1 MHHEVSEHQKAF
13 FNHQTLKKM
22 KLFAL
27 GEGCH
32 VLTFK
37 NTTIM
42 LDCALDWG
50 SSSSTWDF
58 LKRNILQ
65 GNNLNYSEVS
75 HVGELTTMTPTKTLL
90 NLLNR
95 THRISPFATNNNNSN
110 MKGKQNDDHTITA
123 NSSVIF
129 KTPNFHKIDC
139 KQIDIILVTN
149 PHNLLALPFLYQ
161 HLKQQADFRK
171 DPNPVKMPPIY
182 ATEPTVQLGKKM
194 MQELLAYVKQSEHL
208 ELSSIDQIIQITTK
222 QQKKESDSR
231 STDLVPLLCEKYI
244 YSDEDISKVVESMK
258 SVSYQERIAVF
269 GGIFQIAA
277 LSSGYSLGYCNWVIQ
292 TEYEKIFYMSHSSRS
307 GAQVRHPSELDL
319 SLVTPQFTST
329 TGSSNGSVSSVL
341 QTTSGSGSM
350 INLVMIVSNVCP
362 KSEKNL
368 YYFEQSYQQIAARIG
383 GGTSMTSKSQYAIDT
398 ENIKIVKPFCHYFPE
413 ATLNDFCRIIGKTI
427 ESGGDVL
434 IPCHTTGL
442 VYDLIDFLSTYF
454 NSVHLGNTLIYLV
467 SPVADHSIQY
477 ANISAEWLCDSKMD
491 KTISAE
497 SPFLHTNLLQNK
509 SLMTFESVN
518 AKFMQVYQQNRS
530 SHPCVI
536 FAGHPSLRMGD
547 ILQLIPIFQR
557 NTNNAL
563 MYIEPE
569 YSFFDA
575 IEPFIPTSPNQPSM
589 KFIHCPIDLRLKN
602 NDLVHIVKQL
612 VPQHLI
618 LTNVSIDIQPQQI
631 HQKNVLSP
639 NTELISALNGY
650 QTSSTLLNCLDIRI
664 ISKFVTEKMHVI
676 STPGTSARYGID
688 GDDILSIKKHHMKR
702 KYELA
707 TISSELA
714 KTIYPKSV
722 KGVYVSRVTASL
734 TSKNGKH
741 LLDVPTLSEDI
752 KDSTTDESSKKK
764 RKQENTDLM
773 VFGDV
778 SVEKI
783 VKHLQMEGFDKISV
797 LSDPSE
803 YGTYTIEIPQ
813 LDSKIIFNAEDT
825 TIETPDET
833 SRHYLKE
840 LLMQNLYM
848 L

>member
-1 MHHEVSEHQKAF
+1 
-13 FNHQTLKKM
+13 M
-22 KLFAL
+22 KLFAI

-50 SSSSTWDF
+50 SSSAIWDF
-58 LKRNILQ
+58 LERNILPGMTSG
-65 GNNLNYSEVS
+65 GNPSDQTL
-75 HVGELTTMTPTKTLL
+75 GEFSTITPTKTML

-95 THRISPFATNNNNSN
+95 THRISPFTTNSSN
-110 MKGKQNDDHTITA
+110 LKQNYGPTA
-123 NSSVIF
+123 NASIIF

-139 KQIDIILVTN
+139 KQIDLILITN

-161 HLKQQADFRK
+161 HLKQQAAFRK

-194 MQELLAYVKQSEHL
+194 MQELVAYVRQSEHL
-208 ELSSIDQIIQITTK
+208 ELSSIDQIVKITTK
-222 QQKKESDSR
+222 QQESDSG
-231 STDLVPLLCEKYI
+231 LVPLLSEKYI
-244 YSDEDISKVVESMK
+244 YSDEDILKVVESMK

-269 GGIFQIAA
+269 GGVFQIAA

-319 SLVTPQFTST
+319 SLVSPQFTST
-329 TGSSNGSVSSVL
+329 TGSSNGSVSSVV

-350 INLVMIVSNVCP
+350 MNLVMIVSNVCP

-368 YYFEQSYQQIAARIG
+368 YYFEQSYQQLAATIG
-383 GGTSMTSKSQYAIDT
+383 GGTPTTSKSQYAIDT
-398 ENIKIVKPFCHYFPE
+398 ENIKIVKPICHYFPE

-509 SLMTFESVN
+509 SLMIFDSVN

-575 IEPFIPTSPNQPSM
+575 IRPFIPKSPNQPSM

-618 LTNVSIDIQPQQI
+618 LTNVAIDIEPQQI
-631 HQKNVLSP
+631 QKNVSP
-639 NTELISALNGY
+639 NTELIGALNGY
-650 QTSSTLLNCLDIRI
+650 QTLSTLLNCLDIRI
-664 ISKFVTEKMHVI
+664 ISKFVTEKIHII
-676 STPGTSARYGID
+676 STPGSSAKFDID

-714 KTIYPKSV
+714 KTIFPKSV
-722 KGVYVSRVTASL
+722 KGVYVSRVSASL

-741 LLDVPTLSEDI
+741 LLDVPPTEDLS
-752 KDSTTDESSKKK
+752 DSTTEESSKKK

-797 LSDPSE
+797 HSDPSE